1 MVGSDEAC
9 DSREKDRKRE
19 GQRYRSQF
27 YWERVT
33 VRPYHEGLQ
42 EPSMKLIARLERFID
57 VLMSFA
63 TLVGFLSTLY
73 LVWIFLNSP
82 PTIVIKTTSVGP
94 QGLPINT
101 PSINGYVIQ
110 GVPFFWIF
118 TSLVSLSAGHTY
130 RSAKHLI
137 LSLMGK
143 HPSPAVHQPHL
154 LQSQTA
160 PTTKTSP

>member
-1 MVGSDEAC
+1 
-9 DSREKDRKRE
+9 
-19 GQRYRSQF
+19 
-27 YWERVT
+27 
-33 VRPYHEGLQ
+33 
-42 EPSMKLIARLERFID
+42 MKLIVRLERFID

-63 TLVGFLSTLY
+63 TLAGFLSTLY

-101 PSINGYVIQ
+101 PTINGYVIQ

-143 HPSPAVHQPHL
+143 HPSPAIHQPHL
-154 LQSQTA
+154 LQTQTA
-160 PTTKTSP
+160 PTTKTTP